1 MANPACD
8 PDVTPEKRYKYMMKN
23 KDKNAIYNL
32 TEAVNAAQ
40 IYYRQAFPS
49 AVPIGREKIRA
60 LYIFLFDLIIH
71 SVDCGAEVS
80 LHNFGKFKR
89 RFTPGGKMQHFLR
102 DDITY
107 RRAHYRCFFN
117 PAKRFRDYLNAT
129 DDHEAYK
136 LFAENATTLDML
148 DKEAREKDA
157 DEELKKELSTKWG
170 VPVSF
175 FDEYPPENTDA

>member
-1 MANPACD
+1 MSNPALD
-8 PDVTPEKRYKYMMKN
+8 PDVTPEKRYMYMAKH
-23 KDKNAIYNL
+23 KRQDSIYNL
-32 TEAVNAAQ
+32 SEAVDAAQ

-49 AVPIGREKIRA
+49 AVPVGREKIRA

-89 RFTPGGKMQHFLR
+89 AFTPGAKMKHYLR
-102 DDITY
+102 DDITH
-107 RRAHYRCFFN
+107 RRAHYRCVFN
-117 PAKRFRDYLNAT
+117 PAKRFRDYLNT
-129 DDHEAYK
+129 LNEEEAYT

-157 DEELKKELSTKWG
+157 EEELKKELATKWG
-170 VPVSF
+170 VPVSV
-175 FDEYPPENTDA
+175 FDELQENNDS